1 MNNQSNNNSD
11 SSEIIKSDN
20 NLFIKS
26 EGTNSN
32 KDFNEYKL
40 DNSDTDCYV
49 VYSNS
54 PKNKKKHSKKHSNSS
69 YSSHS
74 NSNSSSICNN
84 KIYGSFY
91 SITKQTIKTN
101 KNIILEKCNNSS
113 NIYFDKKQKYIKIN
127 ICGIYIIH
135 FTCQIQGTGQIA
147 LYINEHIT
155 KNTITTNNDLIIIH
169 DIVKLN
175 KGDKVSFR
183 NIYDNDMET
192 SLPIS
197 GMLPESQNVYLTI
210 YPISIYNY

>member
-54 PKNKKKHSKKHSNSS
+54 PKNKNKHSNSS

-101 KNIILEKCNNSS
+101 KNI
-113 NIYFDKKQKYIKIN
+113 
-127 ICGIYIIH
+127 
-135 FTCQIQGTGQIA
+135 
-147 LYINEHIT
+147 
-155 KNTITTNNDLIIIH
+155 
-169 DIVKLN
+169 
-175 KGDKVSFR
+175 
-183 NIYDNDMET
+183 M
-192 SLPIS
+192 
-197 GMLPESQNVYLTI
+197 
-210 YPISIYNY
+210 